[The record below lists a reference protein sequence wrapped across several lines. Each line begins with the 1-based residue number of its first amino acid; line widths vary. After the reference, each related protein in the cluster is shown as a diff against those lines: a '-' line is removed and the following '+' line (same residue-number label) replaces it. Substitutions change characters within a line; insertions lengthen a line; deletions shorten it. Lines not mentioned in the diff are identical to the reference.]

1 MYPKYINNEY
11 LCINHRFWDTSLFI
25 SSIYCLKWEEQ
36 FNKKTAA
43 KTMNKSEAKGLL
55 QLSSEIY
62 CATNNYIKK
71 WSLIYD
77 SYALRNMHYFLQ
89 WKIQKANRTMENAI

>member
-1 MYPKYINNEY
+1 MYPKYIKNKY
-11 LCINHRFWDTSLFI
+11 LCINHRFWDTLLFI

-62 CATNNYIKK
+62 CETNNYIKT

-77 SYALRNMHYFLQ
+77 RYALSWLFSAMKNT
-89 WKIQKANRTMENAI
+89 KS

>member
-1 MYPKYINNEY
+1 MHFPEAQFKAT
-11 LCINHRFWDTSLFI
+11 CIQNTLTM
-25 SSIYCLKWEEQ
+25 SICVLTIGSETHHFSFLPFYCLKWEEQ
-36 FNKKTAA
+36 RNKKTAA

-71 WSLIYD
+71 
-77 SYALRNMHYFLQ
+77 
-89 WKIQKANRTMENAI
+89 